1 MCWLTP
7 PLNTEELHR
16 YMRGEAKGTCPL
28 AEEDLQKW
36 ALAPSTHI
44 GGRMAH
50 RRTYGAK
57 VLVTNLLYIYPK
69 Y

>member
-1 MCWLTP
+1 
-7 PLNTEELHR
+7 
-16 YMRGEAKGTCPL
+16 MRGEAKGTCPL